1 MNGLLS
7 AWKTNWLDEK
17 ASERVNQQMNCV
29 NWIMNQLLNESMDG
43 LLREYIKK
51 VENEYMKWLT
61 EWTKSI
67 WITKLIHEGTEWMS
81 EYFIDRICL
90 MNE

>member
-17 ASERVNQQMNCV
+17 ASECVNQQMNCV

-61 EWTKSI
+61 EQNQY
-67 WITKLIHEGTEWMS
+67 E
-81 EYFIDRICL
+81 
-90 MNE
+90 